1 MWFDVGNSPSLSP
14 EHKELVMRR
23 LGNRIGK
30 DGAMK
35 VMSQKTRSK
44 AENRELAVE
53 WFVQLMQDALRQVQ
67 VKKRTP
73 VIIAAKLRR
82 LEEKEQPGLLKHR
95 RLERVPVED

>member
-1 MWFDVGNSPSLSP
+1 
-14 EHKELVMRR
+14 
-23 LGNRIGK
+23 
-30 DGAMK
+30 
-35 VMSQKTRSK
+35 MSQKTRSK

-67 VKKRTP
+67 VRKRTL

-95 RLERVPVED
+95 RLERVPVKD